1 MRTFGMWMAEYGV
14 SHQNRTNI
22 IIHKICVP
30 LIMWSVMGL
39 LWVIP
44 VPNFLAQYN
53 LNITSFVALG
63 AMAFYF
69 KLSKKYFLF
78 MIPVFSL
85 LYYAAYAVDKT
96 GHLLEISIGVFVI
109 SWIFQFIGHKIEGKK
124 PSFIQDLAFLLI
136 GPLWVTKAIFRIED

>member
-44 VPNFLAQYN
+44 VPSLLSQYN

-85 LYYAAYAVDKT
+85 MYYAAYAVEKT
-96 GHLLEISIGVFVI
+96 GHLLEISIGVFVV